1 MWLYH
6 TNQFHA
12 YTHTHMYSAP
22 SLMWMRFNGQR
33 YTNDYVCAFLYK
45 TTYQFISVPL
55 YACLWEL
62 AHCLPWLYR
71 YTSTNT
77 LTYTRAHRMHRS
89 KRPEFNNFSFIHR
102 YNLCVRVFATAIV
115 SRFVFSVVYLVRL
128 DPVSL
133 GIIMLLTES
142 RNSVRLVNAYT
153 GTMNE
158 RTECKRERRKQIPR
172 NDAAVVLM
180 CLYVTIN
187 GHFMR

>member
-1 MWLYH
+1 MFVYLLQQLSLALY
-6 TNQFHA
+6 
-12 YTHTHMYSAP
+12 
-22 SLMWMRFNGQR
+22 
-33 YTNDYVCAFLYK
+33 
-45 TTYQFISVPL
+45 
-55 YACLWEL
+55 
-62 AHCLPWLYR
+62 
-71 YTSTNT
+71 
-77 LTYTRAHRMHRS
+77 
-89 KRPEFNNFSFIHR
+89 
-102 YNLCVRVFATAIV
+102 
-115 SRFVFSVVYLVRL
+115 SVVYLVRL